1 MMKLSTKGKIAAIGI
16 AGALSL
22 MAATPSMAYW
32 HNGRWYPDRPWNPVA
47 AAGEAA
53 GSIVGGTLAGAAAV
67 ASGGYYGGY
76 YGPGYEAYGYAPGP
90 AYGAYDYAPGPAS
103 RAYDYGY
110 RADEQVGTTNGGIPI
125 LRGEL
130 GPGCN
135 FGQKL
140 SEDC

>member
-1 MMKLSTKGKIAAIGI
+1 MKLSTKGKIAAIGI

-32 HNGRWYPDRPWNPVA
+32 HNGHWYPDRPWNPVA

-53 GSIVGGTLAGAAAV
+53 GSIVGGALSGAAAI

-76 YGPGYEAYGYAPGP
+76 YGPGYNAYGYAPEASGYAYAPRARGP
-90 AYGAYDYAPGPAS
+90 AYGYNTPIVTGHND
-103 RAYDYGY
+103 
-110 RADEQVGTTNGGIPI
+110 QPI
-125 LRGEL
+125 LPSEL